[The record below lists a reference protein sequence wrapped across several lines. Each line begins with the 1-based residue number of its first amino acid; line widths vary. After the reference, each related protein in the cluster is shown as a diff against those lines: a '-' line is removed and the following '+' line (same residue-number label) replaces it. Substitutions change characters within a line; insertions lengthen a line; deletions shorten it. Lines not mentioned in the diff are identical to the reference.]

1 MHSGCSCYL
10 LVLTCWFS
18 LPECGFKDIKIKILN
33 KMGENRVL
41 MTFTISAFSVL
52 GLLIIFNKS
61 EHERRMELIEEKRAL
76 IELQDNAEIRQTQ
89 IELDQLID
97 SIDKRLK
104 K

>member
-1 MHSGCSCYL
+1 
-10 LVLTCWFS
+10 
-18 LPECGFKDIKIKILN
+18 
-33 KMGENRVL
+33 MGENRVL

-97 SIDKRLK
+97 SINKNLEK

>member
-1 MHSGCSCYL
+1 
-10 LVLTCWFS
+10 
-18 LPECGFKDIKIKILN
+18 
-33 KMGENRVL
+33 MGENRVL

>member
-1 MHSGCSCYL
+1 
-10 LVLTCWFS
+10 
-18 LPECGFKDIKIKILN
+18 
-33 KMGENRVL
+33 MGENRVL

-76 IELQDNAEIRQTQ
+76 IELQDNAEIRQIQ

-104 K
+104 KM

>member
-1 MHSGCSCYL
+1 
-10 LVLTCWFS
+10 
-18 LPECGFKDIKIKILN
+18 
-33 KMGENRVL
+33 MGENRVL

-104 K
+104 KM